1 MNTKRRETVGPV
13 KVKLGFHDATVA
25 VVCQEGCYPDKKAH
39 VNQDRFAC
47 KPVFHEEGDATKQ
60 MLIGVFDGHGPNGEH
75 CASIASVAFPD
86 VLRRL
91 RNDSSFAS
99 HGARDAKVPH
109 REWDADE
116 ALQSYSRAFVDT
128 DRRVMD
134 ALGDGARSSGTTALV
149 AHVIGDMLHMG
160 NVGDSRALLGTAP
173 RRKTSSSPSSPA
185 RSPTHRARRDA
196 SDDGT
201 EASRWEVLEVS
212 HDQTCFRNDE
222 RERMKK
228 EATEPVMF
236 ATLGMILGETPLS
249 EDFGEESIEAADD
262 PPRVFKKGATFP
274 GCAFTRSLGDA
285 TGKKLGVCARPE
297 LLTYQL
303 DASTRCL
310 ILASDGVFEF
320 MTNEE
325 VLAVAHRRR
334 ADGPLAA
341 AQEIV
346 ATAYAHWAAEDT
358 RSDDVTCAL
367 VYFEPGPGA
376 VENGGPPSAAPADA
390 GAGAATVSAAEA
402 EAEADD
408 DGMPA
413 STKASENWKKI
424 RDVLRAGAIRNRP
437 ATRFANAVL
446 AAAAVNLRRR
456 RGSLAMEELFPG
468 FDFQSV
474 GELKRMGSLRGGLR
488 APDPN
493 SEEELARLS
502 LVEKE
507 M

>member
-1 MNTKRRETVGPV
+1 MDTERRETIGPV
-13 KVKLGFHDATVA
+13 KVELELHDATIA

-39 VNQDRFAC
+39 VNQDCFAC
-47 KPVFHEEGDATKQ
+47 EPAFQEEGDATRQ

-75 CASIASVAFPD
+75 CASIAANTFPSI
-86 VLRRL
+86 LRRL
-91 RNDSSFAS
+91 RKDSNFVS

-116 ALQSYSRAFVDT
+116 ALQSYTRAFVDT
-128 DRRVMD
+128 DRRVME

-149 AHVIGDMLHMG
+149 AHIIGDMLHIG
-160 NVGDSRALLGTAP
+160 NVGDSRALLGLTS
-173 RRKTSSSPSSPA
+173 RRNASSAPSSPA
-185 RSPTHRARRDA
+185 RSPVWNPRNS
-196 SDDGT
+196 SDDPS
-201 EASRWEVLEVS
+201 ARWEVLEVS

-222 RERMKK
+222 RERMKR

-297 LLTYQL
+297 LLTYKL
-303 DASTRCL
+303 DANARCL

-325 VLAVAHRRR
+325 VLEVAQRRR

-346 ATAYAHWAAEDT
+346 TTAYAHWAAEDT
-358 RSDDVTCAL
+358 RSDDTTCAL
-367 VYFEPGPGA
+367 VYFEQKPGA
-376 VENGGPPSAAPADA
+376 VETWGAPRAAPADA
-390 GAGAATVSAAEA
+390 EAATVSAAA
-402 EAEADD
+402 AEADD

-413 STKASENWKKI
+413 TTKASENWKKI

-502 LVEKE
+502 LVGKE
-507 M
+507 L

>member
-116 ALQSYSRAFVDT
+116 ALQSYTRAFVDT
-128 DRRVMD
+128 DRRVME

-149 AHVIGDMLHMG
+149 AHIIGDMLHIG
-160 NVGDSRALLGTAP
+160 NVGDSRALLGLTS
-173 RRKTSSSPSSPA
+173 RRNASSAPSSPP
-185 RSPTHRARRDA
+185 RSPVWNPRNS
-196 SDDGT
+196 SDDPS
-201 EASRWEVLEVS
+201 ARWEVLEVS

-222 RERMKK
+222 RERMKR

-297 LLTYQL
+297 LLTYKL
-303 DASTRCL
+303 DANARCL

-325 VLAVAHRRR
+325 VLEVAQRRR

-346 ATAYAHWAAEDT
+346 TTAYAHWAAEDT
-358 RSDDVTCAL
+358 RSDDTTCAL
-367 VYFEPGPGA
+367 VYFEQKPGA
-376 VENGGPPSAAPADA
+376 VETWGAPRAAPADA
-390 GAGAATVSAAEA
+390 EAATVSTAA
-402 EAEADD
+402 AEADD

-413 STKASENWKKI
+413 TTKASENWKKI

-502 LVEKE
+502 LVGKE
-507 M
+507 L

>member
-13 KVKLGFHDATVA
+13 KVKLGFHDATIA

-39 VNQDRFAC
+39 VNQDCFAC
-47 KPVFHEEGDATKQ
+47 KPLFHEEGDAAKQ

-75 CASIASVAFPD
+75 CASIAAHAFPD

-91 RNDSSFAS
+91 RNDKSFAS

-128 DRRVMD
+128 DARVME

-160 NVGDSRALLGTAP
+160 NVGDSRALLGVES
-173 RRKTSSSPSSPA
+173 RRNVSSSDSAPSSPA
-185 RSPTHRARRDA
+185 RSPLRGTRRDFSA
-196 SDDGT
+196 ADDV
-201 EASRWEVLEVS
+201 SPRWDVVEVS

-228 EATEPVMF
+228 EAVEPVMF
-236 ATLGMILGETPLS
+236 ATLGMILGETPMS

-303 DASTRCL
+303 DARTRCL

-325 VLAVAHRRR
+325 VLAVARRRR
-334 ADGPLAA
+334 ACTTRRHPSPPRGRAA
-341 AQEIV
+341 
-346 ATAYAHWAAEDT
+346 
-358 RSDDVTCAL
+358 
-367 VYFEPGPGA
+367 
-376 VENGGPPSAAPADA
+376 GG
-390 GAGAATVSAAEA
+390 GAGDRRHRVRALGRRGHAV
-402 EAEADD
+402 
-408 DGMPA
+408 GR
-413 STKASENWKKI
+413 
-424 RDVLRAGAIRNRP
+424 RDVRARVLRAQGWRGGERGRAE
-437 ATRFANAVL
+437 
-446 AAAAVNLRRR
+446 RRSNGRVRLGR
-456 RGSLAMEELFPG
+456 RG
-468 FDFQSV
+468 
-474 GELKRMGSLRGGLR
+474 GGG
-488 APDPN
+488 
-493 SEEELARLS
+493 
-502 LVEKE
+502 
-507 M
+507 

>member
-13 KVKLGFHDATVA
+13 KVKLGFHDATIA

-39 VNQDRFAC
+39 VNQDCFAC
-47 KPVFHEEGDATKQ
+47 KPLFHEEGDAAKQ

-75 CASIASVAFPD
+75 CASIAAHAFPD

-91 RNDSSFAS
+91 RNDKSFAS

-128 DRRVMD
+128 DARVME

-160 NVGDSRALLGTAP
+160 NVGDSRALLGVES
-173 RRKTSSSPSSPA
+173 RRNVSSSDSAPSSPA
-185 RSPTHRARRDA
+185 RSPLRGTRRDFSA
-196 SDDGT
+196 ADDF
-201 EASRWEVLEVS
+201 SPRWDVVEVS

-228 EATEPVMF
+228 EAVEPVMF
-236 ATLGMILGETPLS
+236 ATLGMILGETPMS

-303 DASTRCL
+303 DARTRCL

-325 VLAVAHRRR
+325 VLAVARRR
-334 ADGPLAA
+334 HADGPLAA
-341 AQEIV
+341 AREIV

-367 VYFEPGPGA
+367 VYFEPKVGA
-376 VENGGPPSAAPADA
+376 VENGGAPSVVQTDA
-390 GAGAATVSAAEA
+390 YVSAVA
-402 EAEADD
+402 AEADD
-408 DGMPA
+408 DGLP
-413 STKASENWKKI
+413 STTKASENWKKI

-446 AAAAVNLRRR
+446 AMSAMNLRRR

-474 GELKRMGSLRGGLR
+474 AELKRMGSLRGGLR

-502 LVEKE
+502 LAEKE
-507 M
+507 A